1 VVSLQCEGAHTF
13 HKDCINTW
21 LSHEG
26 VCPLC
31 KFELPTA
38 PVGTVGGGRRV
49 LAGAP
54 STRAINTAGEGPGGT
69 TGAHVRVNE
78 AVAGGEAEDL
88 DPELTLQLGQHV
100 DLGGLSMDDLG
111 LDVQVQEFLLA
122 QVALQCAICSCI
134 PSPPGVM
141 VVPVGIAVFCLCL
154 PRLVCTVARVQRTA
168 SQPLC
173 TQSLCLDV
181 C

>member
-1 VVSLQCEGAHTF
+1 M
-13 HKDCINTW
+13 
-21 LSHEG
+21 
-26 VCPLC
+26 
-31 KFELPTA
+31 
-38 PVGTVGGGRRV
+38 
-49 LAGAP
+49 
-54 STRAINTAGEGPGGT
+54 
-69 TGAHVRVNE
+69 NE
-78 AVAGGEAEDL
+78 AVAGGGAEDL

-173 TQSLCLDV
+173 SQSLCLDV
-181 C
+181 R

>member
-1 VVSLQCEGAHTF
+1 MLQTHCRLDGSRYRRDEGGGDQQTECAICLDDFEEDAPVVSLQCEGAHTF

-88 DPELTLQLGQHV
+88 DPELTLQLGQRV
-100 DLGGLSMDDLG
+100 DLGGLSWTTWGWTFRFRSFCWRKWRCSAPSVPASLP
-111 LDVQVQEFLLA
+111 LL
-122 QVALQCAICSCI
+122 V
-134 PSPPGVM
+134 
-141 VVPVGIAVFCLCL
+141 
-154 PRLVCTVARVQRTA
+154 
-168 SQPLC
+168 
-173 TQSLCLDV
+173 
-181 C
+181 